1 MLIESYISSQQA
13 IYLEK
18 WSDAAIECDR
28 LYHLDKHLSLLQRAN
43 LHLARGNRHDAA
55 TMIETLLADDH
66 DQKLEV
72 QMKIRA
78 MVMQSQILYDP
89 RNQVASESLLILN
102 RAVILA
108 KEKHL
113 DYDHSVIQM
122 NIAFFLYKMDMKR
135 QSLAILRN
143 SMENIL
149 ANGGIYDKA
158 RVIFLFNRCLI
169 DSSSSREAK
178 LENLQK
184 LQSEFVKAI
193 EYFTKLDCWHKIK
206 DIYAYLAQT
215 YHSLDKHEERNH
227 FALKFRL
234 TAEERTN
241 NCNDNLGVFH

>member
-1 MLIESYISSQQA
+1 MLVECYVSSQQL
-13 IYLEK
+13 IYHEK
-18 WSDAAIECDR
+18 WNDAAVKCDQ
-28 LYHLDKHLSLLQRAN
+28 LYHIDRHLSLLQRAN
-43 LHLARGNRHDAA
+43 LHLARGNRHVAA
-55 TMIETLLADDH
+55 TLIETLLADDH
-66 DQKLEV
+66 DQKLEI

-89 RNQVASESLLILN
+89 QNQVVSESLLILN

-135 QSLAILRN
+135 QSLSILRN

-169 DSSSSREAK
+169 DSSATKEAK
-178 LENLQK
+178 LENLIK
-184 LQSEFVKAI
+184 LRGEFVKAI
-193 EYFTKLDCWHKIK
+193 EYFTKLGCWHKIK
-206 DIYAYLAQT
+206 DVYAYLAQV
-215 YHSLDKHEERNH
+215 YHSVDMYDERNH